1 MLAAVPQD
9 EAASGRFR
17 HHFEAICMLNILLA
31 GYLLAVAPAISLWRS
46 QHQRGNKRAASL
58 ASRYWSMSWK
68 VLVLLTLLWLGAREA
83 GYTATQLG
91 FDIPLSRA
99 GAWGLVFVPLL
110 LGGIV
115 LAGAISERSH
125 TPHDRLDLER
135 RALESP
141 FPWPRTRMEMLGF
154 ALTMTLM
161 GAAWEI
167 LYRGFLL
174 LLLTP
179 HIGLP
184 MAIVASALAYGLA
197 HGYEN
202 PRQLL
207 GSIVIAF
214 LFTLAYALT
223 HSLWWL
229 IAIHAGLP
237 LSALPAALR
246 ARRRCEARQPE
257 AMRQQV

>member
-1 MLAAVPQD
+1 
-9 EAASGRFR
+9 
-17 HHFEAICMLNILLA
+17 MLNILLA
-31 GYLLAVAPAISLWRS
+31 GYLLVVAPAISLWRS
-46 QHQRGNKRAASL
+46 RHQRGNKPEASL

-91 FDIPLSRA
+91 FDMPVSRA
-99 GAWGLVFVPLL
+99 GTWGLVFAPLL
-110 LGGIV
+110 LGGIA
-115 LAGAISERSH
+115 LASVISERRQ
-125 TPHDRLDLER
+125 TPEGRIELER
-135 RALESP
+135 KALASP
-141 FPWPRTRMEMLGF
+141 FPWPRTRMEVLGF
-154 ALTMTLM
+154 AVSITLM
-161 GAAWEI
+161 SAAWEI

-202 PRQLL
+202 PQQLL
-207 GSIVIAF
+207 GSIVAAF
-214 LFTLAYALT
+214 IFTLAYALT

-237 LSALPAALR
+237 LSALPAAMR
-246 ARRRCEARQPE
+246 ALRRRAARQSD
-257 AMRQQV
+257 AMRQEA